1 ETEGF
6 SPKTA
11 AIFTNRSVRRGS
23 PKSAAPKVSTAHSS
37 AFSSSLTF
45 MTRSPLLIHAPFFT
59 NALTCVEVSVSFRDY
74 VHASASL
81 ENSALAQRSREYW
94 TQRLSSLPPAPDL
107 PLASD
112 SGREKR

>member
-1 ETEGF
+1 LRILLGKETEGF

-59 NALTCVEVSVSFRDY
+59 NALTCVEVSALLIVQVYELSVFSVDLCIGICVSGVNDCY
-74 VHASASL
+74 G
-81 ENSALAQRSREYW
+81 W
-94 TQRLSSLPPAPDL
+94 M
-107 PLASD
+107 
-112 SGREKR
+112 